1 MPLKPIDYS
10 QTYFYKIVCRNT
22 DIKDCYVGHT
32 TDFTKRKHQH
42 KRTCYD
48 EKDQVH
54 YNFYLYQFIRE
65 NGGWD
70 NFDMILLDTLNCE
83 NNLRARAIEREFI
96 EQIKPTLNKIKRPIR
111 TEEEAI
117 EYRKEHYNQNKEEI
131 KQQVRQ
137 HRVDN
142 PEIVKATAKRSRE
155 KHKDKVNQ
163 RSREYNEKYKDKIN
177 LQRSIKI
184 NCDCGAVVS
193 KRHIARHHQ
202 SLKHQ
207 QYLQALI

>member
-1 MPLKPIDYS
+1 MPKVPIDYS
-10 QTYFYKIVCRNT
+10 ETQFYKIVCRNT

-48 EKDQVH
+48 EKDQIH

-70 NFDMILLDTLNCE
+70 NFDMILLDTIDCG

-96 EQIKPTLNKIKRPIR
+96 EAIKPTLNKIKRPLR
-111 TEEEAI
+111 TEEEAL
-117 EYRKEHYNQNKEEI
+117 EYRKEHYENNKEEI

-137 HRVDN
+137 HRIDN
-142 PEIVKATAKRSRE
+142 PEVVKATAKRSRE

-163 RSREYNEKYKDKIN
+163 RSRGYNEKIKT
-177 LQRSIKI
+177 LSILK
-184 NCDCGAVVS
+184 GVS
-193 KRHIARHHQ
+193 KF
-202 SLKHQ
+202 SVNVEDLLVKDT
-207 QYLQALI
+207 